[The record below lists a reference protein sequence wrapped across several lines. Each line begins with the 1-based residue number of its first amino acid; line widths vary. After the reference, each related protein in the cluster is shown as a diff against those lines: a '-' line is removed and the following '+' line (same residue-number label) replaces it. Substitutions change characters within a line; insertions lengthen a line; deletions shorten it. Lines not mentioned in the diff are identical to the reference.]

1 VDYQGKSL
9 RVVRNGVGIV
19 SEIPGRYAQSIFN
32 QVFEFGVGVTLLER
46 TPLGNYA
53 VVVSNAR
60 MIPRSPGDS
69 ANHQSL
75 ASELVSRDE
84 RFTPNHGNF
93 NSAENV
99 KQGDNISRSF

>member
-1 VDYQGKSL
+1 MAIAAMDYQGQSFG
-9 RVVRNGVGIV
+9 VMGNGVGIV

-32 QVFEFGVGVTLLER
+32 QVFEFGVGVTLLKR
-46 TPLGNYA
+46 TPPRNYA

-60 MIPRSPGDS
+60 MIPRSPGDG

-84 RFTPNHGNF
+84 RFTPDGVTTP
-93 NSAENV
+93 SKALPV
-99 KQGDNISRSF
+99 VDS